1 MWHKLKGWDVRI
13 VLTVHDSIVLEV
25 GPNVDKEKLKDII
38 ARAFTEDVYDYLDV
52 VYSYTFWVPLG
63 AEIKAGPVW
72 GSGKGEKV
80 KMYPDERRGQLV
92 WQ

>member
-63 AEIKAGPVW
+63 FELKIGDRW
-72 GSGKGEKV
+72 GVGYSAKGKS
-80 KMYPDERRGQLV
+80 YPTDRTTIL
-92 WQ
+92 WQT